1 MPPIDLETLVCCG
14 DGKVACETQISASA
28 PPPPLPDSDLPPE
41 SFRLSGD
48 AELDWVDRNAVYDR
62 DNSTKGNSNPKS
74 NKSISQR
81 FSCSSKPPTVPL
93 IGLTKV
99 ERSGYLGRSSR
110 RTGKNRPVR
119 PVLLVVRGGAAAA
132 GVLEPSS
139 PKVSCIGKVRS
150 SGRGSGQKSGPGFL
164 AGFFGPCCGGGD
176 RAEKELVVG
185 EPEPV
190 RDRERHGPV
199 FEEPG
204 LDEPTGLGGLKR
216 FSSGRRDESWGGDV
230 EGVDGGRVEGCGAF
244 DRGVGVWARRGVG
257 PAQKV
262 ECERDLERV
271 GPATV

>member
-1 MPPIDLETLVCCG
+1 MPSIDLETLVCCG

-28 PPPPLPDSDLPPE
+28 PPPPPPQDSDLPPE

-62 DNSTKGNSNPKS
+62 DDSTKGYSNPKS

-99 ERSGYLGRSSR
+99 EPSGYLGRSSR

-150 SGRGSGQKSGPGFL
+150 SGRGSGRKSGPGFW
-164 AGFFGPCCGGGD
+164 AGFFGPCFGGGD
-176 RAEKELVVG
+176 RAEKEEVIG

-190 RDRERHGPV
+190 RVKERRGPV
-199 FEEPG
+199 FDEPG
-204 LDEPTGLGGLKR
+204 LDGPTGLGGLKR
-216 FSSGRRDESWGGDV
+216 FSSGRRDGSWGGD
-230 EGVDGGRVEGCGAF
+230 VEGCGAF

-262 ECERDLERV
+262 ECERDWERV